1 MKYKLI
7 QNALLVVMLT
17 IPAMGYAGDSTKTG
31 AAENIQTHTGTMYDG
46 QGRVIRKANETGGV
60 SEYTYH
66 PQSGKL
72 IRFINSGRKTEFGY
86 DEHGNLVRAE
96 SDNGQLVELDYANTQ
111 QIRHMVD
118 VNPNENTRR
127 ELIFDYNAA
136 GRPVEITLVG
146 TGKIVVEYD
155 EKGEIS
161 KVDSNGDIKIALKVM
176 QAFQNLLSLV
186 KVAGVNF

>member
-1 MKYKLI
+1 MKYNVI
-7 QNALLVVMLT
+7 RNALLVVLLA
-17 IPAMGYAGDSTKTG
+17 IPAAGYAGDSPKADDTG
-31 AAENIQTHTGTMYDG
+31 NIQPHAGAMYDG
-46 QGRVIRKANETGGV
+46 QGRVIRKANDTGGV

-72 IRFINSGRKTEFGY
+72 IRFVNNGRKTEFRY
-86 DEHGNLVRAE
+86 DERGNLIRAE
-96 SDNGQLVELDYANTQ
+96 SDNGQMVELDYANTQ

-127 ELIFDYNAA
+127 ELIFNYNAA

-146 TGKIVVEYD
+146 TGKIVIEYD